1 MEVVGNKRIVLGF
14 VVFIAKIAGMT
25 GLILLLALLVGCN
38 QKNPQLGYELYLSGL
53 EAYSEKDFYTAE
65 KICLEAVKQDKEL
78 FQAELLRIKSLF
90 FLNELEKSHALLE
103 KLLKKVPQYTDARLW
118 YIRFMIFQENF
129 QMAAALL
136 EEELVFNETD
146 WRIHYLKGLIN
157 SKNQDYS
164 SQLAA
169 LQQAER
175 ALSDGAKVYLD
186 LTRLWMVLGM
196 ESQVEKQ
203 LEKARIL
210 TPSKGEL
217 RVLLETLEVLAKQ
230 QEVQDAV

>member
-1 MEVVGNKRIVLGF
+1 MEVGENKRIVLGF
-14 VVFIAKIAGMT
+14 VVFFAKIAGMT
-25 GLILLLALLVGCN
+25 GLVLMLALLVGCN

-53 EAYSEKDFYTAE
+53 EAYSEKDFSTAE

-129 QMAAALL
+129 QMAATLL
-136 EEELVFNETD
+136 EEELIFNETD

-186 LTRLWMVLGM
+186 LTRLWLVLGM
-196 ESQVEKQ
+196 DSQVEKQ
-203 LEKARIL
+203 LEKARVL

-217 RVLLETLEVLAKQ
+217 RILLETLEVLAKQ

>member
-14 VVFIAKIAGMT
+14 VVFFAKIAGMT
-25 GLILLLALLVGCN
+25 GLVLMLALLVGCN

-53 EAYSEKDFYTAE
+53 EAYSEKDFFTAE

-136 EEELVFNETD
+136 EEELIFNETD

>member
-1 MEVVGNKRIVLGF
+1 MEVGENKRIVLGF
-14 VVFIAKIAGMT
+14 VVFFAKIAGMT
-25 GLILLLALLVGCN
+25 GLVLMLALLVGCN

-53 EAYSEKDFYTAE
+53 EAYSEKDFSTAE

-90 FLNELEKSHALLE
+90 FLNELEKSHVLLE

-196 ESQVEKQ
+196 DSQVETQ
-203 LEKARIL
+203 LEKARVL

-217 RVLLETLEVLAKQ
+217 RILLETLEVLAKK

>member
-1 MEVVGNKRIVLGF
+1 MEVGENKRIVLGF
-14 VVFIAKIAGMT
+14 VVFFAKIAGMT
-25 GLILLLALLVGCN
+25 GLVLMLALLVGCN

-53 EAYSEKDFYTAE
+53 EAYSEKDFSTAE

-136 EEELVFNETD
+136 EEELIFNETD

-196 ESQVEKQ
+196 DSQVETQ
-203 LEKARIL
+203 LEKARVL

-217 RVLLETLEVLAKQ
+217 RILLETLEVLAKK

>member
-1 MEVVGNKRIVLGF
+1 MEVGENKRIVLGF
-14 VVFIAKIAGMT
+14 IVFFAKIAGMT
-25 GLILLLALLVGCN
+25 GLVLMLALLVGCN

-53 EAYSEKDFYTAE
+53 EAYSEKDFSTAE

-196 ESQVEKQ
+196 DSQVETQ
-203 LEKARIL
+203 LEKARVL

-217 RVLLETLEVLAKQ
+217 RILLETLEVLAKQ

>member
-1 MEVVGNKRIVLGF
+1 MEVGENKRIVLGF
-14 VVFIAKIAGMT
+14 VVFFAKIAGMT
-25 GLILLLALLVGCN
+25 GLVLMLALLVGCN

-53 EAYSEKDFYTAE
+53 EAYSEKDFSTAE

-196 ESQVEKQ
+196 DSQVETQ
-203 LEKARIL
+203 LEKARVL

-217 RVLLETLEVLAKQ
+217 RILLETLEVLAKK

>member
-1 MEVVGNKRIVLGF
+1 MEAGENKKLVLGV

-25 GLILLLALLVGCN
+25 GILLLLGFFVGCN

-53 EAYSEKDFYTAE
+53 KSYSEKDFSAAE
-65 KICLEAVKQDKEL
+65 KICLEALQQDKSL

-90 FLNELEKSHALLE
+90 FLNEMEKSQVLLE

-118 YIRFMIFQENF
+118 YIRFMIFQEKF
-129 QMAAALL
+129 QVAAALL
-136 EEELVFNETD
+136 EEELAFNETD
-146 WRIHYLKGLIN
+146 WRIHYLKGLIK

-217 RVLLETLEVLAKQ
+217 RVLLETLEALAKN
-230 QEVQDAV
+230 QEV

>member
-1 MEVVGNKRIVLGF
+1 MEVGENKRIVLGF
-14 VVFIAKIAGMT
+14 VVFFAKIAGMT
-25 GLILLLALLVGCN
+25 GLVLMLALLVGCN

-53 EAYSEKDFYTAE
+53 EAYSEKDFSTAE

-90 FLNELEKSHALLE
+90 FLNELEKSHTLLE

-136 EEELVFNETD
+136 EEELIFNETD

-203 LEKARIL
+203 LEKARVL

-217 RVLLETLEVLAKQ
+217 RILLETLEVLAKK

>member
-1 MEVVGNKRIVLGF
+1 MEVGENKRIVLGF
-14 VVFIAKIAGMT
+14 VVFFAKIAGMT
-25 GLILLLALLVGCN
+25 GLVLMLALLVGCN

-53 EAYSEKDFYTAE
+53 EAYSEKDFSTAE

-90 FLNELEKSHALLE
+90 FLNELEKSHTLLE

-203 LEKARIL
+203 LEKARVL

-217 RVLLETLEVLAKQ
+217 RILLETLEVLAKK

>member
-1 MEVVGNKRIVLGF
+1 MEVGENKRIVLGF
-14 VVFIAKIAGMT
+14 VVFFAKIAGMT
-25 GLILLLALLVGCN
+25 GLVLMLALLVGCN

-136 EEELVFNETD
+136 EEELIFNETD

-196 ESQVEKQ
+196 DSQVETQ

>member
-1 MEVVGNKRIVLGF
+1 MEVGENKRIVLGF
-14 VVFIAKIAGMT
+14 VVFFAKIAGMT
-25 GLILLLALLVGCN
+25 GLVLMLALLVGCN

-53 EAYSEKDFYTAE
+53 EAYSEKDFSTAE

-203 LEKARIL
+203 LEKARVL

-217 RVLLETLEVLAKQ
+217 RILLETLEVLAKK

>member
-1 MEVVGNKRIVLGF
+1 MEVGENKRIVLGF
-14 VVFIAKIAGMT
+14 VVFFAKIAGMT
-25 GLILLLALLVGCN
+25 GLVLMLALLVGCN

-53 EAYSEKDFYTAE
+53 EAYSEKDFSTAE

-90 FLNELEKSHALLE
+90 FLNELEKSHVLLE

-186 LTRLWMVLGM
+186 LTRLWLVLGM
-196 ESQVEKQ
+196 DSQVETQ
-203 LEKARIL
+203 LEKARVL

-217 RVLLETLEVLAKQ
+217 RILLETLEVLAKQ

>member
-1 MEVVGNKRIVLGF
+1 MEVGENKRIVLGF
-14 VVFIAKIAGMT
+14 VVFFAKIAGMT
-25 GLILLLALLVGCN
+25 GLVLMLALLLGCN

-53 EAYSEKDFYTAE
+53 EAYSEKDFSTAE
-65 KICLEAVKQDKEL
+65 KICLEAIKQDKEL

-203 LEKARIL
+203 LEKARVL

-217 RVLLETLEVLAKQ
+217 RILLETLEVLAKQ

>member
-1 MEVVGNKRIVLGF
+1 MEVGENKRIVLGF
-14 VVFIAKIAGMT
+14 VVFFAKIAGMT
-25 GLILLLALLVGCN
+25 GLVLMLALLVGCN

-53 EAYSEKDFYTAE
+53 EAYSEKDFSTAE

-186 LTRLWMVLGM
+186 LTRIWMVLGM
-196 ESQVEKQ
+196 DSQVEKQ
-203 LEKARIL
+203 LEKARVL

-217 RVLLETLEVLAKQ
+217 RILLETLEVLAKQ

>member
-1 MEVVGNKRIVLGF
+1 MEVGENKRIVLGF
-14 VVFIAKIAGMT
+14 VVFFAKIAGMT
-25 GLILLLALLVGCN
+25 GLVLMLALLVGCN

-53 EAYSEKDFYTAE
+53 EAYSEKDFSTAE

-136 EEELVFNETD
+136 EEELIFNETD

-196 ESQVEKQ
+196 DSQVETQ
-203 LEKARIL
+203 LEKARVL

-217 RVLLETLEVLAKQ
+217 RILLETLEVLAKK
-230 QEVQDAV
+230 QEV

>member
-1 MEVVGNKRIVLGF
+1 MVATKIILYRFFCLF
-14 VVFIAKIAGMT
+14 AKIAGMT
-25 GLILLLALLVGCN
+25 GLILVLALFVGCN
-38 QKNPQLGYELYLSGL
+38 QKNSQLGYELYLSGL
-53 EAYSEKDFYTAE
+53 KSYSEKDFSAAE
-65 KICLEAVKQDKEL
+65 KICQEALKHDKRL

-90 FLNELEKSHALLE
+90 FLNDLESAETALE

-118 YIRFMIFQENF
+118 YIRFLIFQEKNDEAF
-129 QMAAALL
+129 ALL
-136 EEELVFNETD
+136 KEELALNETD
-146 WRIHYLKGLIN
+146 WRIHYLKGLLN

-186 LTRLWMVLGM
+186 LTHLWMVLGM
-196 ESQVEKQ
+196 EAQAEKQ
-203 LEKARIL
+203 LEKARVL
-210 TPSKGEL
+210 APTKGEL
-217 RVLLETLEVLAKQ
+217 RVLLETLEVLSKN

>member
-1 MEVVGNKRIVLGF
+1 MEVGENKRIVLGF
-14 VVFIAKIAGMT
+14 VVFFAKIAGMT
-25 GLILLLALLVGCN
+25 GLVLMLALLVGCN

-53 EAYSEKDFYTAE
+53 EAYSEKDFSTAE

-90 FLNELEKSHALLE
+90 FLNELEKSHVLLE

-136 EEELVFNETD
+136 EEELIFNETD

-186 LTRLWMVLGM
+186 LTRLWLVLGM
-196 ESQVEKQ
+196 DSQVEKQ
-203 LEKARIL
+203 LEKARVL

-217 RVLLETLEVLAKQ
+217 RILLETLEVLAKK

>member
-1 MEVVGNKRIVLGF
+1 MKEITRKSIVYRFLYLF
-14 VVFIAKIAGMT
+14 SKILVMT
-25 GLILLLALLVGCN
+25 GILMIMGIFFSC
-38 QKNPQLGYELYLSGL
+38 KKGNPQLASELYLSGL
-53 EAYSEKDFYTAE
+53 DAYSKKDFSTAE
-65 KICLEAVKQDKEL
+65 KICRKALEQDKAL
-78 FQAELLRIKSLF
+78 FQAELLRVKSLF
-90 FLNELEKSHALLE
+90 FLNEFELAEASLK
-103 KLLKKVPQYTDARLW
+103 KLLKRVPQYTDARLW
-118 YIRFMIFQENF
+118 YIRLMIFQEKNDEAF
-129 QMAAALL
+129 ALL
-136 EEELVFNETD
+136 KEELALNETD

-217 RVLLETLEVLAKQ
+217 RVLLETLEALAKN
-230 QEVQDAV
+230 QEV

>member
-1 MEVVGNKRIVLGF
+1 MEVGENKRIVLGF
-14 VVFIAKIAGMT
+14 VVFFAKIAGMT
-25 GLILLLALLVGCN
+25 GLVLMLALLVGCN

-53 EAYSEKDFYTAE
+53 EAYSEKDFSTAE

-136 EEELVFNETD
+136 EEELIFNETD

-196 ESQVEKQ
+196 DSQVETQ
-203 LEKARIL
+203 LEKARVL

-217 RVLLETLEVLAKQ
+217 RILLETLEVLAKQ

>member
-1 MEVVGNKRIVLGF
+1 MEVGENKRIVLGF
-14 VVFIAKIAGMT
+14 VVFFAKIAGMT
-25 GLILLLALLVGCN
+25 GLVLMLALLVGCN

-53 EAYSEKDFYTAE
+53 EAYSEKDFSTAE
-65 KICLEAVKQDKEL
+65 KICLEALKQDKEL

-136 EEELVFNETD
+136 EEELIFNETD

-196 ESQVEKQ
+196 DSQVETQ
-203 LEKARIL
+203 LEKARVL

-217 RVLLETLEVLAKQ
+217 RILLETLEVLAKK

>member
-1 MEVVGNKRIVLGF
+1 MVATKIIVYRFFCLLM
-14 VVFIAKIAGMT
+14 KIVGMT
-25 GLILLLALLVGCN
+25 GLILVLALIVGCN
-38 QKNPQLGYELYLSGL
+38 HKNPQLGYELYLSGL
-53 EAYSEKDFYTAE
+53 KSYSEKDFSATE
-65 KICLEAVKQDKEL
+65 KICQEALKHDKRL

-90 FLNELEKSHALLE
+90 FLNELEVAETALE

-118 YIRFMIFQENF
+118 YIRFLIFQEKFNE
-129 QMAAALL
+129 AAPLL
-136 EEELVFNETD
+136 EEALAFNETD
-146 WRIHYLKGLIN
+146 WRIHYLKGLLN

-175 ALSDGAKVYLD
+175 ALADGAKVYLD
-186 LTRLWMVLGM
+186 LTHLWMVLGM

-203 LEKARIL
+203 LEKARVL
-210 TPSKGEL
+210 TPTKGEL
-217 RVLLETLEVLAKQ
+217 RVLLETLEVLSKN

>member
-1 MEVVGNKRIVLGF
+1 MVATKIIVYRFFCLLM
-14 VVFIAKIAGMT
+14 KIVGMT
-25 GLILLLALLVGCN
+25 GLILVLALIVGCN
-38 QKNPQLGYELYLSGL
+38 HKNSQLGYELYLSGL
-53 EAYSEKDFYTAE
+53 KSYSEKDFSAAE
-65 KICLEAVKQDKEL
+65 KICQEALKHDKRL

-90 FLNELEKSHALLE
+90 FLNDLEVAETALE

-118 YIRFMIFQENF
+118 YIRFLIFQEKFNE
-129 QMAAALL
+129 AAPLL
-136 EEELVFNETD
+136 EEALAFNETD
-146 WRIHYLKGLIN
+146 WRIHYLKGLLN
-157 SKNQDYS
+157 SKNQDYCC
-164 SQLAA
+164 QLAA

-175 ALSDGAKVYLD
+175 ALADGAKVYLD
-186 LTRLWMVLGM
+186 LTHLWMVLGM

-217 RVLLETLEVLAKQ
+217 RVLLETLEVLAKN

>member
-1 MEVVGNKRIVLGF
+1 MEVGENKRIVLGF
-14 VVFIAKIAGMT
+14 VVFFAKIAGMT
-25 GLILLLALLVGCN
+25 GLVLMLALLVGCN

-53 EAYSEKDFYTAE
+53 EAYSEKDFSTAE

-90 FLNELEKSHALLE
+90 FLNELEKSHVLLE

-196 ESQVEKQ
+196 DSQVEKQ
-203 LEKARIL
+203 LEKARVL

-217 RVLLETLEVLAKQ
+217 RILLETLEVLAKK

>member
-1 MEVVGNKRIVLGF
+1 MEVGENKRIVLGF
-14 VVFIAKIAGMT
+14 VVFFAKIAGMT
-25 GLILLLALLVGCN
+25 GLVLMLALLVGCN

-53 EAYSEKDFYTAE
+53 EAYSEKDFSTAE

-90 FLNELEKSHALLE
+90 FLNELEKSHVLLE

-186 LTRLWMVLGM
+186 LTRLWLVLGM
-196 ESQVEKQ
+196 DSQVEKQ
-203 LEKARIL
+203 LEKARVL

-217 RVLLETLEVLAKQ
+217 RILLETLEVLAKK

>member
-1 MEVVGNKRIVLGF
+1 MEVGENKRIVLGF
-14 VVFIAKIAGMT
+14 VVFFAKIAGMT
-25 GLILLLALLVGCN
+25 GLVLMLALLVGCN

-53 EAYSEKDFYTAE
+53 EAYSEKDFSTAE

-186 LTRLWMVLGM
+186 LTRLWLVLGM
-196 ESQVEKQ
+196 DSQVETQ
-203 LEKARIL
+203 LEKARVL

-217 RVLLETLEVLAKQ
+217 RILLETLEVLAKQ

>member
-1 MEVVGNKRIVLGF
+1 MEVGENKRIVLGF
-14 VVFIAKIAGMT
+14 VVFFAKIAGMT
-25 GLILLLALLVGCN
+25 GLVLMLALLVGCN

-53 EAYSEKDFYTAE
+53 EAYSEKDFSTAE

-186 LTRLWMVLGM
+186 LTRLWLVLGM
-196 ESQVEKQ
+196 DSQVEKQ
-203 LEKARIL
+203 LEKARVL

-217 RVLLETLEVLAKQ
+217 RILLETLEVLAKQ

>member
-1 MEVVGNKRIVLGF
+1 MEVGENKRIVLGF
-14 VVFIAKIAGMT
+14 VVFFAKIAGMT
-25 GLILLLALLVGCN
+25 GLVLMLALLVGCN

-53 EAYSEKDFYTAE
+53 EAYSEKDFSTAE

-90 FLNELEKSHALLE
+90 FLNELEKSHVLLE

-217 RVLLETLEVLAKQ
+217 RVLLETLEVLAKN

>member
-1 MEVVGNKRIVLGF
+1 MEVGENKRIVLGF
-14 VVFIAKIAGMT
+14 VVFFAKIAGMT
-25 GLILLLALLVGCN
+25 GLVLMLALLVGCN

-53 EAYSEKDFYTAE
+53 EAYSEKDFSTAE

-90 FLNELEKSHALLE
+90 FLNELEKSHVLLE

-136 EEELVFNETD
+136 EEELIFNETD

-196 ESQVEKQ
+196 DSQVETQ
-203 LEKARIL
+203 LEKARVL

-217 RVLLETLEVLAKQ
+217 RILLETLEVLAKK

>member
-1 MEVVGNKRIVLGF
+1 M
-14 VVFIAKIAGMT
+14 
-25 GLILLLALLVGCN
+25 
-38 QKNPQLGYELYLSGL
+38 
-53 EAYSEKDFYTAE
+53 
-65 KICLEAVKQDKEL
+65 
-78 FQAELLRIKSLF
+78 
-90 FLNELEKSHALLE
+90 NELEKSHVLLE

-136 EEELVFNETD
+136 EEELIFNETD

-186 LTRLWMVLGM
+186 LTRLWLVLGM
-196 ESQVEKQ
+196 DSQVEKQ
-203 LEKARIL
+203 LEKARVL

-217 RVLLETLEVLAKQ
+217 RILLETLEVLAKK

>member
-1 MEVVGNKRIVLGF
+1 MEVGENKRIVLGF
-14 VVFIAKIAGMT
+14 VVFFAKIAGMT
-25 GLILLLALLVGCN
+25 GLVLMLALLLGCN

-53 EAYSEKDFYTAE
+53 EAYSEKDFSTAE

-186 LTRLWMVLGM
+186 LTRLWLVLGM
-196 ESQVEKQ
+196 DSQVEKQ
-203 LEKARIL
+203 L
-210 TPSKGEL
+210 
-217 RVLLETLEVLAKQ
+217 
-230 QEVQDAV
+230 